1 MLVYSAAIY
10 HSGVLGARY
19 TRFEMAWFYVFIAGL
34 LEVGWAMGL
43 KYSEGFTKPL
53 PAVITV
59 ILMIASFAFLGLAL
73 RQLPLGTA
81 YAVWTG
87 IGTAGTAIF
96 GMIMLGEST
105 QLLRIACILLI
116 MGGVAGLKFL
126 TPN

>member
-1 MLVYSAAIY
+1 
-10 HSGVLGARY
+10 
-19 TRFEMAWFYVFIAGL
+19 MAWFYVFIAGL

-87 IGTAGTAIF
+87 IGAVGTVL
-96 GMIMLGEST
+96 LGILVFKEPAT
-105 QLLRIACILLI
+105 FWRLFFITTLIASII
-116 MGGVAGLKFL
+116 GLKL
-126 TPN
+126 VSAE